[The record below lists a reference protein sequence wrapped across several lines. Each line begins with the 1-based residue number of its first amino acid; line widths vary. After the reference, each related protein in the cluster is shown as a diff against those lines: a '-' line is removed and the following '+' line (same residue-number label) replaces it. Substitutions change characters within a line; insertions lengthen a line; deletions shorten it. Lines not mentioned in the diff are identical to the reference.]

1 LPTAWLIGKPLR
13 REATPE
19 AIRNMNKQKIIERPS
34 DGDGLMTPSTLE
46 EPAPGEDAP
55 LAELAARFA
64 TLADQWHRDIAVVS
78 SVHEMVEHPAYQ
90 GIIRMGPAVVPLI
103 LRELQREP
111 DYWFW
116 ALTAITGENPV
127 PPEDAGDLDR
137 MTDAWLAHGRA
148 RGYL

>member
-1 LPTAWLIGKPLR
+1 MGKPLR
-13 REATPE
+13 WEATPE
-19 AIRNMNKQKIIERPS
+19 AISNMNKQKIIERPS
-34 DGDGLMTPSTLE
+34 DGGGLMTPRTLE

-55 LAELAARFA
+55 LADLAVQFA

>member
-1 LPTAWLIGKPLR
+1 
-13 REATPE
+13 
-19 AIRNMNKQKIIERPS
+19 
-34 DGDGLMTPSTLE
+34 
-46 EPAPGEDAP
+46 
-55 LAELAARFA
+55 
-64 TLADQWHRDIAVVS
+64 
-78 SVHEMVEHPAYQ
+78 MVEHPAYQ
-90 GIIRMGPAVVPLI
+90 SIIRMGPAVVPLI

-137 MTDAWLAHGRA
+137 MTDAWLAQGRA

>member
-1 LPTAWLIGKPLR
+1 
-13 REATPE
+13 
-19 AIRNMNKQKIIERPS
+19 MNKPKIIQRRS
-34 DGDGLMTPSTLE
+34 DRDDLISPSTLE
-46 EPAPGEDAP
+46 GPTPREEAP

-64 TLADQWHRDIAVVS
+64 SLAEQWHRDVAVLS
-78 SVHEMVEHPAYQ
+78 SVNEMVEHPAYQ
-90 GIIRMGPAVVPLI
+90 SIIRMGPAVVPLI

-137 MTDAWLAHGRA
+137 MTNAWLAVGRA

>member
-1 LPTAWLIGKPLR
+1 MGKPPR
-13 REATPE
+13 WEATPE
-19 AIRNMNKQKIIERPS
+19 AISKMNKQKIIERPS
-34 DGDGLMTPSTLE
+34 DGDGLMTPRTLE
-46 EPAPGEDAP
+46 KPAPGEEAP
-55 LAELAARFA
+55 LAELGARFA

-137 MTDAWLAHGRA
+137 MTNAWLALGRA